1 MDQMFTVRQLGEKI
15 IEKNK
20 RRVTVCH
27 DLKKV
32 YDRVDREML
41 WQVLESYGVSGRPGR
56 AVNSLYERCQ
66 ACVRVLGQNLDW
78 FGVEK
83 GERQGC
89 GMSPWLFN
97 LYVDNIVREAVE
109 KLVGRVQLEE
119 TLVQLLLF
127 ADNLMLVAEK
137 DEDVERNLKTLD
149 EVIVKS

>member
-20 RRVTVCH
+20 RRVTVCQ

-41 WQVLESYGVSGRPGR
+41 WQVLESYGVSGRLGR

-66 ACVRVLGQNLDW
+66 ACVRVLGQNSDW

-89 GMSPWLFN
+89 VMSPWLFN
-97 LYVDNIVREAVE
+97 LCMDNIVREAVE

-127 ADNLMLVAEK
+127 ADNLMLVAGK